1 MNRLL
6 ASLGLLLLCAGLAS
20 AQASDNAVNQVA
32 QRMYCP
38 VCENIPLDECL
49 TVACQEW
56 KEEIRSQL
64 AEGKTEQAIIDSFVA
79 RFGDHVV
86 GVPVDPLLR
95 ALTIMMPLL
104 ATALALGVSY
114 LTFRRFAAGKTQTA
128 ESADRERSEAAW
140 RQQLEADVRARR

>member
-1 MNRLL
+1 MKRLL

-38 VCENIPLDECL
+38 ACENIPLDECL
-49 TVACQEW
+49 TIACQEW
-56 KEEIRSQL
+56 KEEIRAQL
-64 AEGKTEQAIIDSFVA
+64 AAGKSEQAIIDSFVA

-95 ALTIMMPLL
+95 AMTILLPLL
-104 ATALALGVSY
+104 ATALALAVGV
-114 LTFRRFAAGKTQTA
+114 LTFRRFAAGETQA
-128 ESADRERSEAAW
+128 AASADHEHREATY
-140 RQQLEADVRARR
+140 RQRLEADVRARR

>member
-6 ASLGLLLLCAGLAS
+6 AGLGLLLLCAGLAS

-49 TVACQEW
+49 TAACQEW

-95 ALTIMMPLL
+95 ALTIVLPLL
-104 ATALALGVSY
+104 ATALALGVGY
-114 LTFRRFAAGKTQTA
+114 LTFRRFAGGKPGTA
-128 ESADRERSEAAW
+128 PPADRERSKATW
-140 RQQLEADVRARR
+140 RQRLEDDVRARR

>member
-6 ASLGLLLLCAGLAS
+6 AGLGLLLLCAGLAS

-49 TVACQEW
+49 TAACQEW

-64 AEGKTEQAIIDSFVA
+64 GEGKTEQAIIDSFVA

-95 ALTIMMPLL
+95 ALTIVLPLL
-104 ATALALGVSY
+104 ATALALGVGY
-114 LTFRRFAAGKTQTA
+114 LTFRRFAAGKTGA
-128 ESADRERSEAAW
+128 APSADRERSEEAW
-140 RQQLEADVRARR
+140 RQQLEADVRAQR